1 MPRVP
6 KKLDAT
12 GLREYAMKTLAGRS
26 LSAGEMRTRL
36 RRRAENPDDIDGVI
50 AKLREYGFI
59 NDAQLAESFTAAR
72 KETRGFGRQR
82 VLRDLATRR
91 VAPSVARAA
100 VEQAYAGTD
109 ETQMIE
115 QYLERKYRGRH
126 LPELLQEDKN
136 LASAYRRLRVAG
148 FSSGASI
155 RVLKRYAARA
165 DELEGTEE
173 EAG

>member
-6 KKLDAT
+6 KKLDAA

-36 RRRAENPDDIDGVI
+36 RRRAENADDIDGVL
-50 AKLREYGFI
+50 ASLREYGFI
-59 NDAQLAESFTAAR
+59 DDAKLAESFTAAR
-72 KETRGFGRQR
+72 RDSRGFGRQR

-100 VEQAYAGTD
+100 VDEAYAGTD
-109 ETQMIE
+109 EVELIE
-115 QYLERKYRGRH
+115 RYLERKYRGRN
-126 LPELLQEDKN
+126 LPELLQDEKN

-155 RVLKRYAARA
+155 RVLKRYAAQA
-165 DELEGTEE
+165 EELESLEDETT
-173 EAG
+173 